1 MNELYLT
8 WATCEA
14 ASVSALCHSGCS
26 APGAPPLEHVQLW
39 QVISLHKI
47 IIETWNFVC
56 MIQTLVRLHSI
67 FFKFFSL
74 LKNCKKNIKTYFQLS
89 DPSQSGLKKI
99 RNKSLN
105 FSYKISFWNCVIY
118 QILHSKK
125 LFWGTL
131 EFVLTWVCFKY
142 DWPPLTFG
150 IVELLKI
157 IFHFFEVFCTVTFV
171 WFRLFHGNNKEC
183 LKSFGLVGIGWVLAQ
198 STFWLW
204 AFYFC
209 GLNFPKKMRKKKIQY
224 FAAN

>member
-1 MNELYLT
+1 MYSWDSNTFSELL
-8 WATCEA
+8 
-14 ASVSALCHSGCS
+14 AS
-26 APGAPPLEHVQLW
+26 
-39 QVISLHKI
+39 SLI
-47 IIETWNFVC
+47 Y
-56 MIQTLVRLHSI
+56 
-67 FFKFFSL
+67 
-74 LKNCKKNIKTYFQLS
+74 NCK
-89 DPSQSGLKKI
+89 
-99 RNKSLN
+99 
-105 FSYKISFWNCVIY
+105 NCVIY

-131 EFVLTWVCFKY
+131 EFVLTWVCSKY

-183 LKSFGLVGIGWVLAQ
+183 LNSFGLVGIGWVLAQ

-209 GLNFPKKMRKKKIQY
+209 GLNFPKKMRKKKINILRQTK
-224 FAAN
+224 FLFVTTTKTPTICFLLLVFWFKIMLLCPFHLSLGKSNFPNKEKMNFSDGGNEEFPKGRIGELPH

>member
-105 FSYKISFWNCVIY
+105 FSYKISFWI
-118 QILHSKK
+118 IWPKMAKK
-125 LFWGTL
+125 HVFNFLDSIFFTIFKGDQ
-131 EFVLTWVCFKY
+131 VLKY
-142 DWPPLTFG
+142 WR
-150 IVELLKI
+150 EYLLPK
-157 IFHFFEVFCTVTFV
+157 
-171 WFRLFHGNNKEC
+171 G
-183 LKSFGLVGIGWVLAQ
+183 GGVG
-198 STFWLW
+198 
-204 AFYFC
+204 
-209 GLNFPKKMRKKKIQY
+209 
-224 FAAN
+224 

>member
-1 MNELYLT
+1 MYTWDSNTFSELL
-8 WATCEA
+8 
-14 ASVSALCHSGCS
+14 AS
-26 APGAPPLEHVQLW
+26 
-39 QVISLHKI
+39 SLI
-47 IIETWNFVC
+47 Y
-56 MIQTLVRLHSI
+56 
-67 FFKFFSL
+67 
-74 LKNCKKNIKTYFQLS
+74 NCK
-89 DPSQSGLKKI
+89 
-99 RNKSLN
+99 
-105 FSYKISFWNCVIY
+105 NCVIY

>member
-1 MNELYLT
+1 MYSWDSNTFSELL
-8 WATCEA
+8 
-14 ASVSALCHSGCS
+14 AS
-26 APGAPPLEHVQLW
+26 
-39 QVISLHKI
+39 SLI
-47 IIETWNFVC
+47 Y
-56 MIQTLVRLHSI
+56 
-67 FFKFFSL
+67 
-74 LKNCKKNIKTYFQLS
+74 NCK
-89 DPSQSGLKKI
+89 
-99 RNKSLN
+99 
-105 FSYKISFWNCVIY
+105 NCVIY

-131 EFVLTWVCFKY
+131 EFVLTWVCSKY

-183 LKSFGLVGIGWVLAQ
+183 LNSFGLVGIGWVLAQ

-209 GLNFPKKMRKKKIQY
+209 GLNFPKKCVNKKFNILRQTKFLFVTTTKTPTICFLLLVYWFKIMLLCPFHLSLGKSNFPNGEKWTSLLGEMRSFPKVE
-224 FAAN
+224 